1 MAPAPK
7 LREATLEEAL
17 ARPDW
22 ERVELIRGTL
32 VEKAAPTREH
42 AGAQLGLAVR
52 LANPFQRKP
61 GGRWP
66 GGWWFLREVDIQL
79 DEELF
84 RPDIAGWRRDRNSAL
99 PPGRSLQV
107 RPDWICEI
115 LSPSNETR
123 DRVDKMQSYFAAG
136 VPHYW
141 LANPVERVLEVYRRT
156 DLAYALVLSAKSG
169 QKIRAEPFDAVELR
183 VDELFGDDPEGD
195 E

>member
-1 MAPAPK
+1 MASAPK
-7 LREATLEEAL
+7 RREATIEEAL

-22 ERVELIRGTL
+22 ERVELIRGTI
-32 VEKAAPTREH
+32 VEKAAPAGEH
-42 AGAQLGLAVR
+42 SGAQSGLSWT
-52 LANPFQRKP
+52 LSSSFHRKP

-66 GGWWFLREVDIQL
+66 GGWWIRTEIDIQL
-79 DEELF
+79 GSELF
-84 RPDIAGWRRDRNSAL
+84 RPDVAGWRRERCPL
-99 PPGRSLQV
+99 PPTGRPQTL

-115 LSPSNETR
+115 LSPGQEAR

-136 VPHYW
+136 VAHYW
-141 LANPVERVLEVYRRT
+141 LGNPRSRLLEAYRRV
-156 DLAYALVLSAKSG
+156 DVGWALVLSAKSG